1 MGVLGQVLEAAH
13 DHDPDGGEQRR
24 RGQVGERAHAELV
37 GGGLA
42 DLGLLVGVPDG
53 LEGLRDGPFVEELL
67 RPGDERDVAEDVG

>member
-1 MGVLGQVLEAAH
+1 MSSGRSSRPRTTTTRMVENSDGAARSASV
-13 DHDPDGGEQRR
+13 PMLS
-24 RGQVGERAHAELV
+24 LV

-53 LEGLRDGPFVEELL
+53 LEALRDGPFVEELL